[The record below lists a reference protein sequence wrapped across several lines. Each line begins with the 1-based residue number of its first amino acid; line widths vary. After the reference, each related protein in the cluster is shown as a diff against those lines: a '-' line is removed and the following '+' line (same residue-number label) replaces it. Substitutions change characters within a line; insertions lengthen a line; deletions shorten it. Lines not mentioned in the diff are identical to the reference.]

1 MSEQFRRIEHTEV
14 DLRAVFGTV
23 ARRLPFLIVIAL
35 VVGGATFAWL
45 SAVDPIYRADTT
57 ILIETDESDITLG
70 ANRVGTSTLDREG
83 IASRVEL
90 VRSRDVALA
99 VISQL
104 QLVSIAEFD
113 PAQTEPSLIDR
124 VMGLVGLGGDTSDL
138 PVEELVLAKFRE
150 QLSVVWI
157 QNTRVISVSFTSTD
171 PQLAAEVANAV
182 AQQYINLQR
191 QVLQESTADAT
202 LWLEAEIATL
212 SERVVAAE
220 TDVEAFRTQEDLFLA
235 GRTTGQT
242 PVTLVAQQLADI
254 SSELTR
260 VQAARAEAEAT
271 ADLIRANIESGTAL
285 SSLDVLT
292 SSLIQD
298 LRQQQS
304 LLRTQIAE
312 ASATFLPGH
321 PQIRSLNVQL
331 ADLEDAIHSEA
342 NNVLVGLENEA
353 VLARGYEE
361 ELGAR
366 LSELKEVAA
375 ESNQAEVQLRALERV
390 ANAEGALLE
399 TYLALVREAV
409 SRQNADF
416 VPVNARIISP
426 AAAPIEAFYP
436 RPVAMTIIAIIITLM
451 IGGAVLLV
459 RELAGG
465 RSVRPAS
472 GASPSPMLSGSQ
484 ADGRVRWSDD
494 SDVRRMM
501 PRDPDDSS
509 SLANRI
515 EQSLNGI
522 AAKLSQL
529 NARRILITMADAAE
543 TGDRPLAAVALART
557 LARGGSRV
565 LLIDLHSDDA
575 DRVAMGETGALPGFG
590 DLYLGEASFAQVIF
604 RDRSSPAHFIPA
616 GKHIDLEEGERL
628 TELTDALEQT
638 YDHVLYDIGDRFVSF
653 LAPKA
658 GATVVLTEDE
668 PSSPRT
674 VAAYEAV
681 KAVSTAEILLLV
693 TASEPSAEES
703 GAAA

>member
-1 MSEQFRRIEHTEV
+1 MEHNEV
-14 DLRAVFGTV
+14 DLRAVFGSV

-45 SAVDPIYRADTT
+45 SAMDPMYRAETT
-57 ILIETDESDITLG
+57 ILIETSESDITLG
-70 ANRVGTSTLDREG
+70 ANRVGTATLDREG
-83 IASRVEL
+83 IASQVEL

-99 VISQL
+99 VIL
-104 QLVSIAEFD
+104 QLDLASIAEFD
-113 PAQTEPSLIDR
+113 PDQAEPSLLDR
-124 VMGLVGLGGDTSDL
+124 VLGLVGLGGDASDL
-138 PVEELVLAKFRE
+138 PVKELVLAKFRE
-150 QLSVVWI
+150 QLAVVWI
-157 QNTRVISVSFTSTD
+157 EDTRVISVSFAATD

-202 LWLEAEIATL
+202 LWLEAEIAVL

-321 PQIRSLNVQL
+321 PQILSLNARL
-331 ADLEDAIHSEA
+331 ADLEDAVLAEA
-342 NNVLVGLENEA
+342 NNVLAGLENEA
-353 VLARGYEE
+353 VLARGYEQ
-361 ELGAR
+361 ELSAR
-366 LSELKEVAA
+366 LSELKVVAA

-426 AAAPIEAFYP
+426 AAAPIEAFFP
-436 RPVAMTIIAIIITLM
+436 RPMAMTLVAIITTFM
-451 IGGAVLLV
+451 IGAAVLLV
-459 RELAGG
+459 RELASG
-465 RSVRPAS
+465 RAIRPAP
-472 GASPSPMLSGSQ
+472 AVAPSPMPTEVH

-494 SDVRRMM
+494 GDVRRMM
-501 PRDPDDSS
+501 PHDSDDPS

-515 EQSLNGI
+515 EQSLSRI
-522 AAKLSQL
+522 AARLTQID
-529 NARRILITMADAAE
+529 ARRILITMAGEAE
-543 TGDRPLAAVALART
+543 SGDRPLAAVALART
-557 LARGGSRV
+557 LARAGSRV
-565 LLIDLHSDDA
+565 LLIDLHTDDA
-575 DRVAMGETGALPGFG
+575 DRVAMGEAGSLPGFG
-590 DLYLGEASFAQVIF
+590 DLYGGEASFAQVIF

-616 GKHIDLEEGERL
+616 GKSIDLEESSRL
-628 TELTDALEQT
+628 AELSAALEQT
-638 YDHVLYDIGDRFVSF
+638 YDHVLYDVGERWVSL
-653 LAPKA
+653 LAPQA
-658 GATVVLTEDE
+658 EAAVVLTEDE
-668 PSSPRT
+668 PSDPRT
-674 VAAYEAV
+674 IAAYDAM
-681 KAVSTAEILLLV
+681 KARSPAEILLLV
-693 TASEPSAEES
+693 TASDPSTEAR

>member
-1 MSEQFRRIEHTEV
+1 MSEQFRAMEHNEV
-14 DLRAVFGTV
+14 DLRAVFGLV

-35 VVGGATFAWL
+35 VVGGTVFAWQ
-45 SAVDPIYRADTT
+45 SAVDPMYRAETT
-57 ILIETDESDITLG
+57 ILIETNESDLTLG
-70 ANRVGTSTLDREG
+70 ANPVGTASLDREG
-83 IASRVEL
+83 IASQVEL

-99 VISQL
+99 VIL
-104 QLVSIAEFD
+104 QLELANIAEFD
-113 PAQTEPSLIDR
+113 PAQAEPSLLDR
-124 VMGLVGLGGDTSDL
+124 ALGLVGLGGGTSDS
-138 PVEELVLAKFRE
+138 PVEELVLAKFRD

-157 QNTRVISVSFTSTD
+157 EDTRVISVSFVSTD
-171 PQLAAEVANAV
+171 PQLAAEVTNAV
-182 AQQYINLQR
+182 AQQYIDLQR
-191 QVLQESTADAT
+191 RVLQESTADAT
-202 LWLEAEIATL
+202 IWLEAEIEAL

-235 GRTTGQT
+235 GRTTGQ
-242 PVTLVAQQLADI
+242 TLVAQQLADI

-321 PQIRSLNVQL
+321 PLVRSLGAQL
-331 ADLEDAIHSEA
+331 ADVENAILSEA
-342 NNVLVGLENEA
+342 NNVLAGLENEA
-353 VLARGYEE
+353 VLARGYED

-366 LSELKEVAA
+366 LSELKVVAA

-399 TYLALVREAV
+399 TYLGLVREAV

-416 VPVNARIISP
+416 VPVNVRIISP
-426 AAAPIEAFYP
+426 AAAPIGAFFP
-436 RPVAMTIIAIIITLM
+436 KPMATTLIAIIITFM
-451 IGGAVLLV
+451 IGAAALLV
-459 RELAGG
+459 RELASG
-465 RSVRPAS
+465 RAVRPAS
-472 GASPSPMLSGSQ
+472 AVSPLPMSADAQ
-484 ADGRVRWSDD
+484 AVGRVRWSDD
-494 SDVRRMM
+494 GDVRRMM
-501 PRDPDDSS
+501 PHGPDDPST
-509 SLANRI
+509 LANKI
-515 EQSLNGI
+515 EQSLAGI
-522 AAKLSQL
+522 ASRLTQL
-529 NARRILITMADAAE
+529 KARRILITMADAGE
-543 TGDRPLAAVALART
+543 PGDRPLAAVALART

-575 DRVAMGETGALPGFG
+575 DRVAMGETDTLPGFG
-590 DLYLGEASFAQVIF
+590 ELYLGEAPFAQVIF

-616 GKHIDLEEGERL
+616 GKYIDLEESERL
-628 TELTDALEQT
+628 SELTDALEQT
-638 YDHVLYDIGDRFVSF
+638 YDHVLYDIGDRFVSL

-658 GATVVLTEDE
+658 GATVVLTENE
-668 PSSPRT
+668 PSNPRT
-674 VAAYEAV
+674 AAAYEAV
-681 KAVSTAEILLLV
+681 KSVSPAEILLLV
-693 TASEPSAEES
+693 TAPEPSAQER

>member
-1 MSEQFRRIEHTEV
+1 MEHNEV
-14 DLRAVFGTV
+14 DLRAVFGSV

-45 SAVDPIYRADTT
+45 SNVDPMYRAEST
-57 ILIETDESDITLG
+57 ILIETNESDITLG
-70 ANRVGTSTLDREG
+70 ANRVGTATLDREG
-83 IASRVEL
+83 IASQVEL

-99 VISQL
+99 VIRQL
-104 QLVSIAEFD
+104 ALASTAEFD
-113 PAQTEPSLIDR
+113 PDQSEPSLLDR
-124 VMGLVGLGGDTSDL
+124 VLGLVGLGGDASDL
-138 PVEELVLAKFRE
+138 PVEDLVLAKFRG
-150 QLSVVWI
+150 QLSVAWI
-157 QNTRVISVSFTSTD
+157 EDTRVISVSFVATD

-202 LWLEAEIATL
+202 LWLETEIAAL

-242 PVTLVAQQLADI
+242 AVTLVAQQLADI

-271 ADLIRANIESGTAL
+271 ADLIRANIENGTAL

-292 SSLIQD
+292 SSLILD

-321 PQIRSLNVQL
+321 PQILSLNAQL
-331 ADLEDAIHSEA
+331 ADLENAVLAEA
-342 NNVLVGLENEA
+342 NNVLAGLENEA
-353 VLARGYEE
+353 ALARGYEE
-361 ELGAR
+361 ELSAR
-366 LSELKEVAA
+366 LSELKVVAA

-426 AAAPIEAFYP
+426 AAAPIEAFFP
-436 RPVAMTIIAIIITLM
+436 RTMAMTVIAIIITFM
-451 IGGAVLLV
+451 IGAAVLLV
-459 RELAGG
+459 RELASG
-465 RSVRPAS
+465 RAIRPMSAI
-472 GASPSPMLSGSQ
+472 APSPKSAEVQ
-484 ADGRVRWSDD
+484 TDGRVRWSDD
-494 SDVRRMM
+494 GDVRRMM
-501 PRDPDDSS
+501 PHNPGEPS

-515 EQSLNGI
+515 EKSLTGI
-522 AAKLSQL
+522 AARLSQIE
-529 NARRILITMADAAE
+529 AGRILVTMANASE
-543 TGDRPLAAVALART
+543 SGDRPLAAVALART
-557 LARGGSRV
+557 LARAGSRV
-565 LLIDLHSDDA
+565 LLIDLHTDNA
-575 DRVAMGETGALPGFG
+575 DRVAMGETDNLPGFG
-590 DLYLGEASFAQVIF
+590 DLYRGEASFAQVIF
-604 RDRSSPAHFIPA
+604 RDRSSPAHFIPG
-616 GKHIDLEEGERL
+616 GKSIDLEESGRL
-628 TELTDALEQT
+628 TELFGALEQT
-638 YDHVLYDIGDRFVSF
+638 YDHVLYDVGERFVSL
-653 LAPKA
+653 LAPQA

-668 PSSPRT
+668 PSNPRT
-674 VAAYEAV
+674 IAAYVAV
-681 KAVSTAEILLLV
+681 KAVSPAEILVLV
-693 TASEPSAEES
+693 TAPDPSAEAA